1 MMAVDSSNM
10 VFFIG
15 AGPGDPRYLTLE
27 GMEALEKC
35 HLVYALPPYPE
46 TFSAYLDGKLIRDPF
61 ELIFSEINLEVEA
74 ALNNGSV
81 GFLVPGDLTVFSP
94 FLPLVEHFG
103 ERSLVIAGV
112 GILNAAAALIKRTLD
127 MPDVS
132 HSVVLTSP
140 KHIDKHGDGPS
151 LAELSSAAGTMV
163 LYMVNR
169 PLTDLVEELKPGFE
183 PETPVVVVY
192 RIGLEGQRI
201 YQGTLSDI
209 ARVVGEDDIFG
220 LESGKPSLGIVLI
233 GEVLEAHADPS
244 LWNRRKEKFWDKR
257 FR

>member
-1 MMAVDSSNM
+1 MMAVDNSNM
-10 VFFIG
+10 VYFIG
-15 AGPGDPRYLTLE
+15 AGPGGPRFLTLE
-27 GMEALEKC
+27 GLQALEKC

-46 TFSAYLDGKLIRDPF
+46 TFSTYLEGKQIKNPF
-61 ELIFSEINLEVEA
+61 ELIFSEINQEVES
-74 ALNNGSV
+74 ALKKGSV
-81 GFLVPGDLTVFSP
+81 GFLIPGDLTVFSP

-103 ERSLVIAGV
+103 DRSQVIAGV

-140 KHIDKHGDGPS
+140 KHIDKYGDGLS

-169 PLTDLVEELKPGFE
+169 PLADVMDELRPGFG
-183 PETPVVVVY
+183 PDTPVVVVY
-192 RIGLEGQRI
+192 SIGLVEERI
-201 YQGTLSDI
+201 YQGTLSNI
-209 ARVVGEDDIFG
+209 AQVVGEEDIFG
-220 LESGKPSLGIVLI
+220 LESGKPSMGIVLI

-244 LWNRRKEKFWDKR
+244 FWNRRKEKFWDRKN
-257 FR
+257 